1 MKKNIAF
8 LVLMLMVHGLYAQP
22 FTNPNSIVDT
32 FKKSIPC
39 VAKGLA
45 GGASVEI
52 NYYSPGVKKR
62 VIWGGLVPFEQVWV
76 TGAHNATRI
85 QLSKDLKIGGTLV
98 KAGTYA
104 IFTIP
109 GKEQWIFILNR
120 NYQQHLTDKYN
131 EQEDVL
137 RLKITPASTDQSL
150 ERLEYSIQK
159 DKLVIAWEKI
169 RLEIPFETK

>member
-1 MKKNIAF
+1 MKKIIVF
-8 LVLMLMVHGLYAQP
+8 FVLMLLAHWIYAQP
-22 FTNPNSIVDT
+22 FANPNSIVDT

-39 VAKGLA
+39 IAKGMA

-85 QLSKDLKIGGTLV
+85 QLGKDVKIGGTLV

-109 GKEQWIFILNR
+109 GTEQWIFILNR
-120 NYQQHLTDKYN
+120 NYQQHLADKYN

-137 RLKITPASTDQSL
+137 RLKITPASTEQSL

-169 RLEIPFETK
+169 RLEIPIEAK

>member
-1 MKKNIAF
+1 MKKIIVSF
-8 LVLMLMVHGLYAQP
+8 VLMLLVHRLYAQP
-22 FTNPNSIVDT
+22 FTNPNSILDT

-39 VAKGLA
+39 IAKGMA
-45 GGASVEI
+45 GGVAVEI

-85 QLSKDLKIGGTLV
+85 QLNKDVKIGGTLI

-109 GKEQWIFILNR
+109 GPEQWIFILNR

-131 EQEDVL
+131 EQEDIL
-137 RLKITPASTDQSL
+137 RLMITPATTEQSL

-169 RLEIPFETK
+169 RLEIPVEAK

>member
-1 MKKNIAF
+1 MKKTIA
-8 LVLMLMVHGLYAQP
+8 LPVLMLMVHCLYAQP
-22 FTNPNSIVDT
+22 FTKPNSIVDT

-39 VAKGLA
+39 IAKGMAA
-45 GGASVEI
+45 GAAVEI

-85 QLSKDLKIGGTLV
+85 QLSKDVKIGGTLV

-109 GKEQWIFILNR
+109 GTEQWIFILNR
-120 NYQQHLTDKYN
+120 NYQQHLADNYN
-131 EQEDVL
+131 EQEDIL
-137 RLKITPASTDQSL
+137 RLKITPSSSDQSL
-150 ERLEYSIQK
+150 ERLEYSVQK

-169 RLEIPFETK
+169 TLVIPVEAK